1 MDAFSISA
9 LDGIILSAFMYGLLS
24 AFSLPLGSVTSMIWK
39 PGDKAIAFLMAF
51 GGGALLAALTLDL
64 VAGTVA
70 KGYYYSLAAGCIV
83 GGVLFIVLNN
93 IINDFGG
100 FLRKASTTVSH
111 LRRQEYRKFKRVL
124 SMLKR
129 ADVFANLSDENY
141 KVLASAIHI
150 KKVKKGSIIFNKGDL
165 PDELYIIASG
175 CVSLLDPIEKIA
187 SKKLIQHDDLGWLAF
202 LTGAPYRFN
211 ARAAEEVSLWVLPK
225 STFFSL
231 LPKSPILAKEVQRW
245 LRNPQLT
252 DYLIAQHSLSKKQVK
267 LWQDKA
273 IHSLLRRGMYS
284 SALSINHKSHDF
296 RKIAGQL
303 IGCDLLNKLPAVE
316 IEAISDR
323 LVYKRYNKE
332 EIFYFRGE
340 EAPCMYIIE
349 QGHVSMLDA
358 FERRNHSLDLTDKY
372 VFGYMPFLTGGNYTM
387 AAMAQE
393 DTGVW
398 VLHKKDFDDLL
409 TLLPELALHYKGF
422 LQQQKVAD
430 YLIER
435 QKISHNETVKWI
447 RKSLKNI
454 DNNKAVQPV
463 NSIGFDISEHKSAPL
478 GIWLGLFLDSIPE
491 ALVIGASVAKAGLGF
506 SLLAGLF
513 FSNYPEA
520 LSSSVGMREQGM
532 KRSTIFLMW
541 TVLMLST
548 GLFSALGSIYFAEV
562 SGSVFAFTEGI
573 AAGAMLTMIAQTM
586 IPEAYLKGGEIV
598 GFSSLLGFLAAIFFK
613 TLE

>member
-1 MDAFSISA
+1 MLQT
-9 LDGIILSAFMYGLLS
+9 LDPIIISAFMYGILS
-24 AFSLPLGSVTSMIWK
+24 AFSLPLGSITSMVWK
-39 PGDKAIAFLMAF
+39 PDDRSIAFLMAF

-70 KGYYYSLAAGCIV
+70 KGHYYSLAAGCIG

-100 FLRKASTTVSH
+100 FLRKASTTVYH
-111 LRRQEYRKFKRVL
+111 LHKQEYRKFKQVL
-124 SMLKR
+124 SMLSR
-129 ADVFANLSDENY
+129 ADVFSHLSDENY
-141 KVLASAIHI
+141 KVLANAIHI
-150 KKVKKGSIIFNKGDL
+150 KKLKKGAIIFNKGDS

-175 CVSLLDPIEKIA
+175 RVSLLDPTEKITA
-187 SKKLIQHDDLGWLAF
+187 TEWGTHDDLGWLAF
-202 LTGAPYRFN
+202 LTGAPYRFT
-211 ARAAEEVSLWVLPK
+211 ARAMEDVSLWVLPK
-225 STFFSL
+225 YTFFAL
-231 LPKSPILAKEVQRW
+231 LPKSPVLAKEVQRW
-245 LRNPQLT
+245 IRNSRVA
-252 DYLIAQHSLSKKQVK
+252 DYLKTQHTLSNGSVK
-267 LWQDKA
+267 LWQDRA

-296 RKIAGQL
+296 RKIADQL
-303 IGCDLLNKLPAVE
+303 MGCDLFNALPADE

-323 LVYKRYNKE
+323 LVYKQYSKE
-332 EIFYFRGE
+332 ETFYFRGE
-340 EAPCMYIIE
+340 DAANMYILE
-349 QGHVSMLDA
+349 HGHVSMLDTL
-358 FERRNHSLDLTDKY
+358 ERRSHSFDLTDRY

-387 AAMAQE
+387 ATMALE
-393 DTGVW
+393 ETGAW
-398 VLHKKDFDDLL
+398 VLHKKDFNDLL
-409 TLLPELALHYKGF
+409 LVLPELALQYKAF
-422 LQQQKVAD
+422 LQRQNVAD

-435 QKISHNETVKWI
+435 QKLSHNDTIKWI
-447 RKSLKNI
+447 RKSLHHI
-454 DNNKAVQPV
+454 DKKQAVQPV
-463 NSIGFDISEHKSAPL
+463 NTIGFDISEHKSAPL

-491 ALVIGASVAKAGLGF
+491 ALVIGASVAQAGLGF

-513 FSNYPEA
+513 FSNYPES

-532 KRSTIFLMW
+532 KRSTILFMW

-562 SGSVFAFTEGI
+562 SDSVFAFTEGV

-598 GFSSLLGFLAAIFFK
+598 GISSLLGFLAAIFFK